1 VSVEGERGGR
11 ALIVNIKRNALD
23 DGPGIRSLV
32 FFKGCPLRC
41 VWCHNPETK
50 SPARELMFRPSVC
63 IGCGDCAALCEP
75 GAIVL
80 GRQERIDRSACDLC
94 MECVEACPSGALTM
108 AGRHV
113 GLDELEQ
120 ELLRDEPFYRHSGGG
135 VTWSGGEPTVHLDF
149 LSEISVRLRQ
159 RSIHQN
165 LETCGLYRR
174 EKFEETVLPNLD
186 LVYFDLKFV
195 DPALHE
201 RYTGK
206 PSDAILAN
214 LASLL
219 ARPVVPVRVRIPLVP
234 DVTATDENL
243 SALAGHLR
251 GLGVSRV
258 ELLEYNP
265 LWHDKA
271 ESLGQEITYSR
282 RTFLTPDEKD
292 LARRCFEGFDLGR
305 F

>member
-1 VSVEGERGGR
+1 VSEEGERGGR
-11 ALIVNIKRNALD
+11 ALIVNIRRNALD

-50 SPARELMFRPSVC
+50 SPAPELMFRPPVC
-63 IGCGDCAALCEP
+63 IGCGDCAGVCEP

-80 GRQERIDRSACDLC
+80 ERQERIDRGACDLC
-94 MECVEACPSGALTM
+94 MECVKVCPSGALSM
-108 AGRHV
+108 AGRYY
-113 GLDELEQ
+113 GLDELER
-120 ELLRDEPFYRHSGGG
+120 ELMRDEPFYRHSGGG
-135 VTWSGGEPTVHLDF
+135 VTWSGGEPTVQLEF
-149 LSEISVRLRQ
+149 LSEISARLRRQ
-159 RSIHQN
+159 GIHQN
-165 LETCGLYRR
+165 METCGLYRR
-174 EKFEETVLPNLD
+174 ERFEEDVLPNLD
-186 LVYFDLKFV
+186 LVFFDLKFV

-201 RYTGK
+201 KYTGRT
-206 PSDAILAN
+206 SETILAN

-219 ARPVVPVRVRIPLVP
+219 ARPAVPVAVRIPLVP
-234 DVTATDENL
+234 GVTATDENL
-243 SALAGHLR
+243 SALAAHLR
-251 GLGVSRV
+251 RLGVSRV

-271 ESLGQEITYSR
+271 VSLGQEIGCDR

-292 LARRCFEGFDLGR
+292 LARRCFEGFDLGK